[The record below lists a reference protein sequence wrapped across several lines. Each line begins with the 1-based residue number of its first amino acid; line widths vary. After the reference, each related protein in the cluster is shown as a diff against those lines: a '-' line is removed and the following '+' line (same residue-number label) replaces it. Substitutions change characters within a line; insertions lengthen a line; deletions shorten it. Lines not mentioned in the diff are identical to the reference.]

1 MLEHGGRLRAAAERY
16 RIPLAD
22 WVDLST
28 GINPRAYPVP
38 ALPPEVWQRLPE
50 SNDGLEAAAAA
61 YYGSAGLLPV
71 AGSQAAIQA
80 LPACFAPGRV
90 ITLAPT
96 YAEHPHAWREHQVRA
111 LPAAAIG
118 EAVDSTDTLLLVQ
131 PNNPDAQRFPREQLL
146 AWRERLAARGGRLIV
161 DEAFL
166 DAEPGDSL
174 VPLAA
179 EPGLVVLRSVG
190 KFFGLAGARVGFVFA
205 EPALLARLADRL
217 GPWAVSG
224 PARAVTAVALA
235 DRPWQAEARQRLN
248 AASARLAALLD
259 RHGLAGGGGTALF
272 QWRPLPDAAAV
283 HARLAEQAILTR
295 LFETPAGLRF
305 GLPGP
310 ENEWA
315 RLEAGLSR
323 LCDPCRCPHFPLCCA
338 SFSSPRWRQCLSPA
352 RPSAHPSISWTTR
365 ARPCAWPSRRGAS
378 SASRRTSPSCC
389 TRPAPASGWWAR
401 CSTATTPRPPK
412 NCPGWAATAPST
424 WSR

>member
-16 RIPLAD
+16 RIPLAE

-50 SNDGLEAAAAA
+50 ANDGLEAAAAA
-61 YYGSAGLLPV
+61 YYGSASLLPV

-80 LPACFAPGRV
+80 LPACFPPGRAV
-90 ITLAPT
+90 TLAPT
-96 YAEHPHAWREHQVRA
+96 YAEHPHAWREHALCA
-111 LPAAAIG
+111 LPAAAIAD
-118 EAVDSTDTLLLVQ
+118 AVDSADTLLLVQ

-146 AWRERLAARGGRLIV
+146 AWRARLAARGGRLIV

-174 VPLAA
+174 VPLAG

-205 EPALLARLADRL
+205 EADLLARLADRL

-224 PARAVTAVALA
+224 PARAVTAAALA
-235 DRPWQAEARQRLN
+235 DRPWQEAARQRLN
-248 AASARLAALLD
+248 ADSARLAALLN

-272 QWRPLPDAAAV
+272 QWRPTPDAVAI

-310 ENEWA
+310 ETEWA
-315 RLEAGLSR
+315 RLEAALSR
-323 LCDPCRCPHFPLCCA
+323 L
-338 SFSSPRWRQCLSPA
+338 
-352 RPSAHPSISWTTR
+352 
-365 ARPCAWPSRRGAS
+365 
-378 SASRRTSPSCC
+378 
-389 TRPAPASGWWAR
+389 
-401 CSTATTPRPPK
+401 
-412 NCPGWAATAPST
+412 
-424 WSR
+424 

>member
-16 RIPLAD
+16 RIPLAE

-50 SNDGLEAAAAA
+50 ANDGLEAAAAA
-61 YYGSAGLLPV
+61 YYGSASLLPV

-80 LPACFAPGRV
+80 LPACFPPGRAV
-90 ITLAPT
+90 TLAPT
-96 YAEHPHAWREHQVRA
+96 YAEHPHAWREHALRA
-111 LPAAAIG
+111 LPAAAIAD
-118 EAVDSTDTLLLVQ
+118 AVDSADTLLLVQ

-146 AWRERLAARGGRLIV
+146 AWRARLAARGGRLIV

-174 VPLAA
+174 VPLAG

-205 EPALLARLADRL
+205 EADLLARLADRL

-224 PARAVTAVALA
+224 PARAVTAAALA
-235 DRPWQAEARQRLN
+235 DRSWQEAARRRLN
-248 AASARLAALLD
+248 ADSARLAALLD

-272 QWRPLPDAAAV
+272 QWRPTPDAVAI

-305 GLPGP
+305 GLLGP
-310 ENEWA
+310 ETEWE
-315 RLEAGLSR
+315 RLAAALSR
-323 LCDPCRCPHFPLCCA
+323 L
-338 SFSSPRWRQCLSPA
+338 
-352 RPSAHPSISWTTR
+352 
-365 ARPCAWPSRRGAS
+365 
-378 SASRRTSPSCC
+378 
-389 TRPAPASGWWAR
+389 
-401 CSTATTPRPPK
+401 
-412 NCPGWAATAPST
+412 
-424 WSR
+424 

>member
-16 RIPLAD
+16 RIPLAE

-50 SNDGLEAAAAA
+50 ANDGLEAAAAA

-80 LPACFAPGRV
+80 LPACFPPGRAV
-90 ITLAPT
+90 TLAPT
-96 YAEHPHAWREHQVRA
+96 YAEHPHAWREHALCA
-111 LPAAAIG
+111 LPAAAIAD
-118 EAVDSTDTLLLVQ
+118 AVDSADTLLLVQ

-146 AWRERLAARGGRLIV
+146 AWRARLAARGGRLIV

-174 VPLAA
+174 VPLAG

-205 EPALLARLADRL
+205 EADLLARLADRL

-224 PARAVTAVALA
+224 PARAVTAAALA
-235 DRPWQAEARQRLN
+235 DRSWQEAARRRLN
-248 AASARLAALLD
+248 ADSSRLAALLD

-272 QWRPLPDAAAV
+272 QWRPTPDAVAI

-310 ENEWA
+310 ETEWE
-315 RLEAGLSR
+315 RLAAALSR
-323 LCDPCRCPHFPLCCA
+323 L
-338 SFSSPRWRQCLSPA
+338 
-352 RPSAHPSISWTTR
+352 
-365 ARPCAWPSRRGAS
+365 
-378 SASRRTSPSCC
+378 
-389 TRPAPASGWWAR
+389 
-401 CSTATTPRPPK
+401 
-412 NCPGWAATAPST
+412 
-424 WSR
+424 

>member
-28 GINPRAYPVP
+28 GINPSAYPVP

-50 SNDGLEAAAAA
+50 ANDGLEAAAAA
-61 YYGSAGLLPV
+61 YYGSASLLPV

-90 ITLAPT
+90 VTLAPT

-111 LPAAAIG
+111 LPAEAIDA
-118 EAVDSTDTLLLVQ
+118 AVDSADTLLLVQ

-146 AWRERLAARGGRLIV
+146 AWRARLAARGGRLIV

-174 VPLAA
+174 VPLAG

-224 PARAVTAVALA
+224 PARAVTAAALA
-235 DRPWQAEARQRLN
+235 DRAWQVDARQRL
-248 AASARLAALLD
+248 AADSARLGALLD
-259 RHGLAGGGGTALF
+259 CHGLSGGGGTALF
-272 QWRPLPDAAAV
+272 QWRPTPGAAAI

-295 LFETPAGLRF
+295 LFETPAGLRL
-305 GLPGP
+305 GLPGC
-310 ENEWA
+310 ETEWA
-315 RLEAGLSR
+315 RLEAALSR
-323 LCDPCRCPHFPLCCA
+323 L
-338 SFSSPRWRQCLSPA
+338 
-352 RPSAHPSISWTTR
+352 
-365 ARPCAWPSRRGAS
+365 
-378 SASRRTSPSCC
+378 
-389 TRPAPASGWWAR
+389 
-401 CSTATTPRPPK
+401 
-412 NCPGWAATAPST
+412 
-424 WSR
+424 

>member
-16 RIPLAD
+16 RIPLAE

-50 SNDGLEAAAAA
+50 ANDGLEAAAAA
-61 YYGSAGLLPV
+61 YYGSASLLPV

-80 LPACFAPGRV
+80 LPACFPPGRAV
-90 ITLAPT
+90 TLAPT
-96 YAEHPHAWREHQVRA
+96 YAEHPHAWREHALCA
-111 LPAAAIG
+111 LPAAAIAD
-118 EAVDSTDTLLLVQ
+118 AVDSADTLLLVQ

-146 AWRERLAARGGRLIV
+146 AWRARLSARGGRLIV

-174 VPLAA
+174 VPLAG

-205 EPALLARLADRL
+205 EADLLARLADRL

-224 PARAVTAVALA
+224 PARAVTAAALA
-235 DRPWQAEARQRLN
+235 DRSWQEAARRRLN
-248 AASARLAALLD
+248 ADSARLAALLD

-272 QWRPLPDAAAV
+272 QWRPTPDAVAI

-310 ENEWA
+310 ETEWE
-315 RLEAGLSR
+315 RLAAALSR
-323 LCDPCRCPHFPLCCA
+323 L
-338 SFSSPRWRQCLSPA
+338 
-352 RPSAHPSISWTTR
+352 
-365 ARPCAWPSRRGAS
+365 
-378 SASRRTSPSCC
+378 
-389 TRPAPASGWWAR
+389 
-401 CSTATTPRPPK
+401 
-412 NCPGWAATAPST
+412 
-424 WSR
+424 

>member
-16 RIPLAD
+16 RIPLAE

-50 SNDGLEAAAAA
+50 AGDGLEAAAAA

-80 LPACFAPGRV
+80 LPACFPAGRV
-90 ITLAPT
+90 VTLAPT
-96 YAEHPHAWREHQVRA
+96 YAEHPHAWREHQLLA
-111 LPAAAIG
+111 LPAGAIAD
-118 EAVDSTDTLLLVQ
+118 AVDAADTLLLVQ
-131 PNNPDAQRFPREQLL
+131 PNNPDAQRFPRGLLL

-174 VPLAA
+174 VPLAGV
-179 EPGLVVLRSVG
+179 PGLVVLRSVG

-205 EPALLARLADRL
+205 EADLLARLADRL

-224 PARAVTAVALA
+224 PARAVTAAALA
-235 DRPWQAEARQRLN
+235 DRPWQEAARQRLN
-248 AASARLAALLD
+248 ADSARLAALLN

-272 QWRPLPDAAAV
+272 QWRPTPDAVAI

-310 ENEWA
+310 ETEWA
-315 RLEAGLSR
+315 RLEAALSR
-323 LCDPCRCPHFPLCCA
+323 L
-338 SFSSPRWRQCLSPA
+338 
-352 RPSAHPSISWTTR
+352 
-365 ARPCAWPSRRGAS
+365 
-378 SASRRTSPSCC
+378 
-389 TRPAPASGWWAR
+389 
-401 CSTATTPRPPK
+401 
-412 NCPGWAATAPST
+412 
-424 WSR
+424 

>member
-16 RIPLAD
+16 RIPLAE

-50 SNDGLEAAAAA
+50 ANDGLEAAAAA

-80 LPACFAPGRV
+80 LPACFPPGRV
-90 ITLAPT
+90 VTLAPT
-96 YAEHPHAWREHQVRA
+96 YAEHPHAWREHALRA
-111 LPAAAIG
+111 LPAAAIAD
-118 EAVDSTDTLLLVQ
+118 AVDSADTLLLVQ

-146 AWRERLAARGGRLIV
+146 AWRARLAARGGRLIV

-174 VPLAA
+174 VPLAG

-205 EPALLARLADRL
+205 EADLLARLADRL

-224 PARAVTAVALA
+224 PARAVTAAALA
-235 DRPWQAEARQRLN
+235 DRSWQEAARRRLN
-248 AASARLAALLD
+248 ADSARLAALLD

-272 QWRPLPDAAAV
+272 QWRPTPDAVAI

-310 ENEWA
+310 ETEWE
-315 RLEAGLSR
+315 RLAAALSR
-323 LCDPCRCPHFPLCCA
+323 L
-338 SFSSPRWRQCLSPA
+338 
-352 RPSAHPSISWTTR
+352 
-365 ARPCAWPSRRGAS
+365 
-378 SASRRTSPSCC
+378 
-389 TRPAPASGWWAR
+389 
-401 CSTATTPRPPK
+401 
-412 NCPGWAATAPST
+412 
-424 WSR
+424 

>member
-28 GINPRAYPVP
+28 GINPSAYPVP
-38 ALPPEVWQRLPE
+38 ALPPEAWQRLPE
-50 SNDGLEAAAAA
+50 PNDGLEAAAAA

-80 LPACFAPGRV
+80 LPACFVPGRV
-90 ITLAPT
+90 VTLAPT

-111 LPAAAIG
+111 LPAEAIDA
-118 EAVDSTDTLLLVQ
+118 AVDSADTLLLVQ
-131 PNNPDAQRFPREQLL
+131 PNNPDAQRFPCGQLL
-146 AWRERLAARGGRLIV
+146 AWRACLAARGGRLIV

-174 VPLAA
+174 VPLAGD
-179 EPGLVVLRSVG
+179 PGLVVLRSVG

-224 PARAVTAVALA
+224 PARAVTAAALA
-235 DRPWQAEARQRLN
+235 DRAWQVDARQRL
-248 AASARLAALLD
+248 AADSARLGALLD
-259 RHGLAGGGGTALF
+259 CHGLSGGGGTALF
-272 QWRPLPDAAAV
+272 QWRPTPGAAAI

-295 LFETPAGLRF
+295 LFDTPAGLRF

-310 ENEWA
+310 ETEWA
-315 RLEAGLSR
+315 RLEAALAR
-323 LCDPCRCPHFPLCCA
+323 L
-338 SFSSPRWRQCLSPA
+338 
-352 RPSAHPSISWTTR
+352 
-365 ARPCAWPSRRGAS
+365 
-378 SASRRTSPSCC
+378 
-389 TRPAPASGWWAR
+389 
-401 CSTATTPRPPK
+401 
-412 NCPGWAATAPST
+412 
-424 WSR
+424 